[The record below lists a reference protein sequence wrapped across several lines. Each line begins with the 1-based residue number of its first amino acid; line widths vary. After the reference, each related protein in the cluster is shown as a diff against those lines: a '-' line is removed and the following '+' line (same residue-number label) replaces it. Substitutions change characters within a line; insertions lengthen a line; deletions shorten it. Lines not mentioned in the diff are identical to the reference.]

1 MSEGGK
7 RGEQIKGTEWKRKK
21 RRNKVKERKW
31 MPEGR
36 QQRRNSSDEK
46 EEKESEG
53 MNKGEK
59 RI

>member
-1 MSEGGK
+1 
-7 RGEQIKGTEWKRKK
+7 
-21 RRNKVKERKW
+21 

-36 QQRRNSSDEK
+36 QQRRNSSEEK

-59 RI
+59 RIQNKRSRKSKKQT